1 MLLLSL
7 SWYKIIMIALALR
20 SENIYTINTSLRYFY
35 FLGMMLLLGKHQF
48 IVSSID
54 DSGTSESAG
63 SHSVVSSSPTTSLRK
78 EISSKLKSRRGSSNL
93 VRYFFDTFLF
103 CFTRLLRLQLF
114 NVSWLPLH
122 HMPNCITTVQI
133 IHTFNYLHIFPHFR
147 QIFSFSYLPCTTI
160 FSMHVDWNNSRV
172 LYFRTQSSL

>member
-7 SWYKIIMIALALR
+7 SWYKIIMIALALI
-20 SENIYTINTSLRYFY
+20 SENIHTINTSFRYFY

-103 CFTRLLRLQLF
+103 CFTALTTLIIQCVLA
-114 NVSWLPLH
+114 SIAPYAKLH
-122 HMPNCITTVQI
+122 YNSA
-133 IHTFNYLHIFPHFR
+133 NYPHF
-147 QIFSFSYLPCTTI
+147 QLSSHFSAFSTNFFFFISTLY
-160 FSMHVDWNNSRV
+160 NN
-172 LYFRTQSSL
+172 FFHAC